1 MSQRIE
7 CVALTCFTSEFST
20 WATILGYS
28 RIRLHRAETL
38 EEADFCLTATGA
50 TVLLTDVT
58 FLDGTWRDAL
68 CMAADK
74 HPLAAALV
82 VADAV
87 DGSVLADAYTRGAC
101 GVLWKPIDFITTIDW
116 IRSVNQAARD
126 RADVAGR
133 APLPARR
140 FPASGTLPGTI
151 YRLADSAR
159 GAANPAKATKP
170 TFGFGVCPQ
179 PLLARNS
186 PKT

>member
-126 RADVAGR
+126 RADWLAERPCLR
-133 APLPARR
+133 AAS
-140 FPASGTLPGTI
+140 PASRHIAGHDLPPG
-151 YRLADSAR
+151 R
-159 GAANPAKATKP
+159 
-170 TFGFGVCPQ
+170 
-179 PLLARNS
+179 
-186 PKT
+186 